1 MSAKDPRVLRG
12 STAKPSPKI
21 VTVRVGTGNDEF
33 SVHEELVCA
42 SSPFFE
48 AAMKPHWKEAKD
60 RLVELPEDTAE
71 IFGIYIQWLYTKGI
85 ASLPE
90 DPSSDSFLGE
100 GYSLLASAY
109 VLGEKLQDIAFK
121 NDVVD
126 AIMAESFNL
135 NPNGQRLF
143 PGCHHIKI
151 IYDGTPKSSLARR
164 LLVDMYVRHGTGTWI
179 SDSCTTLPRDFLVD
193 LAIAQYQHRTNSKGV
208 VPNMADTSAYH
219 ERGESG
225 QCL

>member
-1 MSAKDPRVLRG
+1 
-12 STAKPSPKI
+12 
-21 VTVRVGTGNDEF
+21 
-33 SVHEELVCA
+33 
-42 SSPFFE
+42 
-48 AAMKPHWKEAKD
+48 MKPHWKEAKD

-164 LLVDMYVRHGTGTWI
+164 LLVDI
-179 SDSCTTLPRDFLVD
+179 CTTLPRDFLVD